1 VRPGVDTGVH
11 GKGPKSDALRRI
23 AAELNLGLDA
33 LAFVDDQPFER
44 AEVSLALPQVLCLD
58 VAEVAAAV
66 ASRPEFR
73 PRFVTDESGR
83 RRSLYRTE
91 LTRRQAET
99 GFAGTDA
106 EFLAGLGMRMTIR
119 PAGAADLRRAE
130 ELTVRTH
137 QLNST
142 GRGYSY
148 EQLDGLRQASDHLL
162 LVADLT
168 DRFGDYGTIGLAL
181 VERGTRHWHLRLLLM
196 SCRVAAPGVGT
207 VLLGHVVRAAAVA
220 GVRLRGDF
228 VDNGRNR
235 TMYLT
240 YRLAGFEEVSR
251 TGDTVL
257 LETHPTS
264 IQPVP
269 DHLTLVVADSRAR

>member
-1 VRPGVDTGVH
+1 VPPGL
-11 GKGPKSDALRRI
+11 SRRC
-23 AAELNLGLDA
+23 AT
-33 LAFVDDQPFER
+33 
-44 AEVSLALPQVLCLD
+44 LPQVLCLD

-66 ASRPEFR
+66 ACQPEFR
-73 PRFVTDESGR
+73 PRFHTDESGR
-83 RRSLYRTE
+83 RRSLYRAE
-91 LTRRQAET
+91 LTRRQAEA

-119 PAGAADLRRAE
+119 PAGAADLSRAE

-142 GRGYSY
+142 GHGYSY
-148 EQLDGLRQASDHLL
+148 EQLDALRQASDHLL

-181 VERGTRHWHLRLLLM
+181 IERGTRHWHLRLLLM
-196 SCRVAAPGVGT
+196 SCRVAARGVGT
-207 VLLGHVVRAAAVA
+207 VLLGHVVRAAAAA

-257 LETHPTS
+257 LQAHPTS
-264 IQPVP
+264 IQPMP
-269 DHLTLVVADSRAR
+269 DHLTLMTADG